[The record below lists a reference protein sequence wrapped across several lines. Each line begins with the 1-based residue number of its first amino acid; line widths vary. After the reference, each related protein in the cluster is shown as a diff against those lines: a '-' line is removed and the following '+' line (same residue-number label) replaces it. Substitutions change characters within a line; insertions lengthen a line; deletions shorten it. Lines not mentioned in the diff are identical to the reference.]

1 MAESPAVLEARE
13 RLIELVPK
21 AVATLADLMTNSE
34 QDNVRLGA
42 SREVLDRGG
51 LPAKST
57 HTVEIEVG
65 LDAEIEQLL
74 RGIKRQQVKNTS
86 GDDSLDNIEDAIVIE
101 DQPQL
106 LGEQVVTEREE
117 ERAASLNLEVQ
128 NEPTEEGP
136 AWWQQNP
143 SEEPPL

>member
-1 MAESPAVLEARE
+1 MPESPAVLEARE

-106 LGEQVVTEREE
+106 LGEEILTERET
-117 ERAASLNLEVQ
+117 ERAESMNLDSKPD
-128 NEPTEEGP
+128 PTENEA
-136 AWWQQNP
+136 AWWQQTP
-143 SEEPPL
+143 AEDPPL